1 LIQAHLTRGITLGVA
16 AMAAAISTV
25 VTQVNQAPDAPGHLP
40 PAPLL
45 SSERLQVL
53 PRLEG
58 QRGEGVVAVQ
68 LARQAAVPAAGGL
81 EAAAL
86 APALPPSA
94 AAAASRAASTA
105 VTPAAPAAPPAVTPA
120 AVGGAGGSVQDIIVS
135 AFTPYG
141 AGAVQWGLRVARCES
156 GYNPRAVNPAGPYY
170 GLFQFLVSTFKAT
183 PYGGQNIL
191 DPLANASAAAWKY
204 GHGGSGAWG
213 CR

>member
-1 LIQAHLTRGITLGVA
+1 
-16 AMAAAISTV
+16 MAAAVSTAM
-25 VTQVNQAPDAPGHLP
+25 TQVDSARSGAGQLP

-68 LARQAAVPAAGGL
+68 LARQVAAPAAGDL

-86 APALPPSA
+86 APASAPSA
-94 AAAASRAASTA
+94 SRVASTPA
-105 VTPAAPAAPPAVTPA
+105 AAAPAAAAPA
-120 AVGGAGGSVQDIIVS
+120 AATGGGSIQDVIVG

-141 AGAVQWGLRVARCES
+141 PAAVQWGLRVARCES

-170 GLFQFLVSTFKAT
+170 GLFQFLVSTFNAT
-183 PYGGQNIL
+183 PFGGQNIL
-191 DPLANASAAAWKY
+191 DPAANAGAAAWKY
-204 GHGGSGAWG
+204 AHGGSGAWG
-213 CR
+213 CK

>member
-1 LIQAHLTRGITLGVA
+1 
-16 AMAAAISTV
+16 M
-25 VTQVNQAPDAPGHLP
+25 TQVDTAQCGAGQLP

-68 LARQAAVPAAGGL
+68 LARQVAAPAAGDL

-86 APALPPSA
+86 APASAAQASRASTPA
-94 AAAASRAASTA
+94 AAAA
-105 VTPAAPAAPPAVTPA
+105 PAPAAPVPA
-120 AVGGAGGSVQDIIVS
+120 AAATGGGSIQDIIVS

-141 AGAVQWGLRVARCES
+141 TGAVQWGLRVARCES

-170 GLFQFLVSTFKAT
+170 GLFQFLVSTFNAT

-191 DPLANASAAAWKY
+191 DPAANAGAAAWKY
-204 GHGGSGAWG
+204 AHGGSGAWG
-213 CR
+213 CK

>member
-1 LIQAHLTRGITLGVA
+1 
-16 AMAAAISTV
+16 
-25 VTQVNQAPDAPGHLP
+25 VTQVDSAPNGAGHPP

-58 QRGEGVVAVQ
+58 QRAEAVVAVQ
-68 LARQAAVPAAGGL
+68 LARQAAVPGAGGL

-86 APALPPSA
+86 APALAPGA
-94 AAAASRAASTA
+94 VSRATSPPAA
-105 VTPAAPAAPPAVTPA
+105 PAAPAAPPPA
-120 AVGGAGGSVQDIIVS
+120 AAAAQGFAGGSVQDIIVS

-156 GYNPRAVNPAGPYY
+156 GYNPKAVNPAGPYY

-191 DPLANASAAAWKY
+191 DPVANSSAAAWKY
-204 GHGGSGAWG
+204 SHSGSGAWG
-213 CR
+213 CK